1 MVYVDTSV
9 IVALLT
15 VEPSTE
21 AVTAWFSEL
30 EEPLVSSDWLVTEFS
45 SALSIEE
52 LAL

>member
-1 MVYVDTSV
+1 MLYVDPSV

-30 EEPLVSSDWLVTEFS
+30 EETGDNDAAYFIHQ
-45 SALSIEE
+45 LS
-52 LAL
+52 